1 MRKHSN
7 LQLLN
12 DNVMLHWQYRIEFIL
27 FDRGFAR
34 NIQFMNADSPS
45 IANLNMLACTGFFC
59 FLFCFGKINN
69 GIEKKIINCMLDR
82 WYAWLVIKTVI
93 ESLLLNLII
102 QNNSYNIYY
111 ILMSIRSIC
120 KRSVLS
126 LKKTNIHSL
135 HKA

>member
-12 DNVMLHWQYRIEFIL
+12 DNVMLHWQYRIKIYLVWSGVCAKYPIYEC
-27 FDRGFAR
+27 RFAVNR
-34 NIQFMNADSPS
+34 QPKY
-45 IANLNMLACTGFFC
+45 ACMYWFFC

-82 WYAWLVIKTVI
+82 WHVWLVIKTVI

-126 LKKTNIHSL
+126 LKKNKYS
-135 HKA
+135 